1 MVVDYPDLQKFAD
14 AKRFAQ
20 EHNCYVKEVDGVYK
34 LYRKGERRS
43 FYLGQRKTVGALL
56 AFVRQA
62 CVVV

>member
-1 MVVDYPDLQKFAD
+1 MVADYPDLQKLGE

-20 EHNCYVKEVDGVYK
+20 EHNCHVVEQDGIYK

-56 AFVRQA
+56 AFVRQV